1 MAALGGKMAAPSSG
15 LCGFRRSAM
24 AARVWWA
31 AGCGR
36 RLSTAPPAAAP
47 RPWKLF
53 GALCLLR
60 LPRITQPLRKE
71 EEEMAALMEQVAGRC
86 PGENGCPGAGK
97 SSGSTSS
104 LAFSFGPLTA
114 IKHHFWRCSGTAEM
128 WH

>member
-1 MAALGGKMAAPSSG
+1 MAALGGKMAAPSLG

-97 SSGSTSS
+97 SSGGTSS

-114 IKHHFWRCSGTAEM
+114 IRHHLWRCSGTAEM